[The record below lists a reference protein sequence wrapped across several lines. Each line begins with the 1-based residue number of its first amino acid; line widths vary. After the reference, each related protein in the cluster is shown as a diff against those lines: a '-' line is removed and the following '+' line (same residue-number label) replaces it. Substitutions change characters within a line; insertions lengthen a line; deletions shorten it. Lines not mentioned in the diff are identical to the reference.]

1 MLRYKSIACMIFLS
15 LLVLNSAAVARP
27 SATAFFDWAN
37 LSPSI
42 APGTLLRAQKMS
54 LPPFFRAKAWRI
66 LYMTRDYADRPIVSS
81 GMVILSGYAPANA
94 NDRGIVAWAH
104 PTTGVAR
111 KCAPSLRQD
120 PTSSIAGFNDLI
132 PAGFTIAA
140 TDYPGLATP
149 GPIGY
154 LVGKGQGQAVIDS
167 VRAARQIP
175 EVGGGNRY
183 ALWGYSQGGHAALF
197 GASLAARYAPELKL
211 VGVAAA
217 AAPTSLGDLLQANIG
232 TLEGRILAAM
242 TLESW
247 SAKYNVPLNT
257 LVDANVAKVVAA
269 VAGNCVDD
277 LGGKLDVLAAQK
289 PLVQK
294 FLNFDPASQPPWNSF
309 MRANSVPTLPRGVPV
324 FLAQGKS
331 DQIVRP
337 NVTNQFVKSQCA
349 AGVVVNYV
357 SLPGMDHGRTERASS
372 AQAVAWIKDRFAGK
386 AAPNSCN

>member
-1 MLRYKSIACMIFLS
+1 MSLIKTIACSI
-15 LLVLNSAAVARP
+15 LLALCILCSDAMARP

-42 APGTLLRAQKMS
+42 APGTLLRSQKMT

-81 GMVILSGYAPANA
+81 GMVILSAYAPTNP
-94 NDRGIVAWAH
+94 NDRNIVAWAH

-132 PAGFTIAA
+132 PAGYIIAA

-175 EVGGGNRY
+175 EIGGSNRY
-183 ALWGYSQGGHAALF
+183 AMWGYSQGAHAALF
-197 GASLAARYAPELKL
+197 GASLATRYAPELKL

-217 AAPTSLGDLLQANIG
+217 APPTNLSDLLTATIG
-232 TLEGRILAAM
+232 TLEGRVLAAM

-257 LVDANVAKVVAA
+257 LVDASVAKVVAA

-294 FLNFDPASQPPWNSF
+294 FLNYDPSTQPPWNSF
-309 MRANSVPTLPRGVPV
+309 MRANSVPTLPRGIPV
-324 FLAQGKS
+324 FIAQGKS
-331 DQIVRP
+331 DQIVHR
-337 NVTNQFVKSQCA
+337 NVTNQFVKNQCA
-349 AGVVVNYV
+349 AGVAVRYLT
-357 SLPGMDHGRTERASS
+357 LPGMDHGKTQKAGSTP
-372 AQAVAWIKDRFAGK
+372 AVLWIKDRFAGK
-386 AAPNSCN
+386 PAPSNCN